1 MVGIWVKS
9 SRMSGHVSDPCF
21 REIPPSGL
29 KIPLIIEVEILHSAA
44 DHLHTYIKMIT
55 FLLYMILIY
64 RWYILYTDTPYRSL
78 IERTYYQ
85 TVSTVSPKFGSKI
98 HTTTKQLDTTG
109 NLSSFFLVCSTFL
122 EAIAFVRSIQNLR
135 CLPPHLWRPF
145 FLIFPVGSTRVMF
158 LTTWGSEEMQ
168 GGRSKYIQIP
178 KHCSWREIG
187 ILDLQR
193 ICWSNLSTVRSRSAG
208 T

>member
-44 DHLHTYIKMIT
+44 DHMHTYIKMIT

-64 RWYILYTDTPYRSL
+64 RYILYTDTPYRSL

-98 HTTTKQLDTTG
+98 HTTTKQLDTTENG
-109 NLSSFFLVCSTFL
+109 CFRKLWYPQIIHLNRVFHYKPSILGYHYFWKHPYPASSLFVPPFW

-135 CLPPHLWRPF
+135 CLPPHLWR
-145 FLIFPVGSTRVMF
+145 LR
-158 LTTWGSEEMQ
+158 
-168 GGRSKYIQIP
+168 
-178 KHCSWREIG
+178 
-187 ILDLQR
+187 
-193 ICWSNLSTVRSRSAG
+193 
-208 T
+208 

>member
-98 HTTTKQLDTTG
+98 HSHHNETTG
-109 NLSSFFLVCSTFL
+109 HDGESIQLLPCLFHLFGGYSLCAEHPEFTVPPAASL
-122 EAIAFVRSIQNLR
+122 EALFFDFSSWINKGDVSNDMGKWRNARWSIQIHPNTQAL
-135 CLPPHLWRPF
+135 
-145 FLIFPVGSTRVMF
+145 
-158 LTTWGSEEMQ
+158 
-168 GGRSKYIQIP
+168 
-178 KHCSWREIG
+178 
-187 ILDLQR
+187 
-193 ICWSNLSTVRSRSAG
+193 
-208 T
+208 